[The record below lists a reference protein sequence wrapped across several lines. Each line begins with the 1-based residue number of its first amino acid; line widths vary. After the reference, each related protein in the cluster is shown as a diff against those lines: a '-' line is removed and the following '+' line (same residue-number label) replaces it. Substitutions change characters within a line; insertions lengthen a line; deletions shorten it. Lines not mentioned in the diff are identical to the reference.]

1 MGAIPMTRPVLVF
14 DSEVFWNWTLF
25 YFRNV
30 ETREEF
36 KFEHPMDLPAL
47 RKVIREHRLITFNGQ
62 GYDIPILMLA
72 LKGATAEEIKKAS
85 NRIIVHH
92 LKPWHFEKEFN
103 VKLNPTGLDHVD
115 LMDVAPM
122 AGSLK
127 LYGGRMHSRFIQ
139 ELPIQHD
146 THVTPEQIAIL
157 TEYCSNDLETTTD
170 LYRSLKVQLELREQM
185 SATYGIDLRSK
196 SDAQVAEAVIRSE
209 CEKIVGERVFKPGD
223 LAGNKYQYTIPDWMT
238 FRRFDVLDAV
248 RQSEFVVNDKGSV
261 LMPKA
266 LANKTLTTGTAT
278 FKMGIGGLHSTE
290 ECQVVEATDDYVLMD
305 FDVTSYY
312 PMIILNQELRP
323 PHIGPSFLQVYR
335 DLFNQRVKTKRRAS
349 ELKKEIANIKKEI
362 YNLENEKTQSHLSP
376 A

>member
-1 MGAIPMTRPVLVF
+1 MTRPVLVF

-30 ETREEF
+30 ETRKEF
-36 KFEHPMDLPAL
+36 KFEHPMDLQGL
-47 RKVIREHRLITFNGQ
+47 RKVIRENRIVGFNSG
-62 GYDIPILMLA
+62 GYDLPILMLA
-72 LKGATAEEIKKAS
+72 LKGATAEELKKAS

-92 LKPWHFEKEFN
+92 LKPWNFEKEFN

-115 LMDVAPM
+115 LMEVAPM
-122 AGSLK
+122 TGSLK

-157 TEYCSNDLETTTD
+157 TEYCSNDLETTAD

-223 LAGNKYQYTIPDWMT
+223 LTGNKYTYTVPDWMQ
-238 FRRFDVLDAV
+238 FRRFEVLDV
-248 RQSEFVVNDKGSV
+248 VKQSEFVVNDKGSV

-266 LANKTLTTGTAT
+266 LQSKTLTTGTAT

-290 ECQVVEATDDYVLMD
+290 EKQIVEANDQYVIID
-305 FDVTSYY
+305 IDVTSYY
-312 PMIILNQELRP
+312 PTIILNLGLYP
-323 PHIGPSFLQVYR
+323 PHIGPSFSNVYQNLVDR
-335 DLFNQRVKTKRRAS
+335 RVAAKRRAKV
-349 ELKKEIANIKKEI
+349 LKEEIANVKAQLRVLDEARG
-362 YNLENEKTQSHLSP
+362 L
-376 A
+376 